1 MFSKF
6 FINRPIFA
14 TVLALI
20 IVVAGLVT
28 LNILPVAQFPDITP
42 PTVQVS
48 AVYPGANAETVAQ
61 TVGIPIE
68 QQVNGVDGMLYM
80 SSTSSS
86 SGAYSLTIT
95 FAVGTDI
102 DMATVQ
108 VQNRV
113 SVAQSSL
120 PEPVV
125 VQGVTVQKQ
134 SSNIVMFLTMTAQDS
149 IYDGLYLT
157 NYAKL
162 NLVDQLTRVPGVGAV
177 NVMGA
182 GDYSMRIWLDPEAM
196 RIRGISPAEVYQAI
210 QAQNMEVSAGTVG
223 QPIGKDNANAFQYT
237 LSVKGRL
244 SSPDEFGNIILRS
257 ESEGKML
264 RLKDVAR
271 IDLGSAS
278 YSVVSQ
284 LRGHPTAA
292 IAIYQQPGSNSLDV
306 SKGVKEKM
314 KELAQ
319 NFPSGIE
326 YNVTLDTTDVINA
339 SIDEVLVTFL
349 ETTLL
354 VVLVIFL
361 FLQNWRAV
369 IIPCIT
375 IPVSLIGT
383 LAEMAA
389 LGFSINTLT
398 LFGLI
403 LAVAI
408 VVDDAIVVVENASR
422 LLETGQYSPRDAVT
436 KAMGEITG
444 PIVGVV
450 LVLLAVF
457 IPTTL
462 ISGIS
467 GQLYKQFAL
476 TIAASTV
483 LSGFNSLTLTPALCA
498 LFLEKSKPSNFFIY
512 KGFNKVYD
520 KTQGVYDRIVKWLL
534 ERPVAALVS
543 YGAFTLIAIF
553 LFVKWPSTFVPD
565 EDDGYFI
572 AVVQLP
578 PAASLERTQ
587 AVGKQ
592 INAILDTYPE
602 VKNYIGISGFSIM
615 GGEQSNAGTYFVV
628 LKPWGER
635 KGKNHTAAA
644 VVKRFNEMA
653 YSIQEGQIFAMVPP
667 AIPGLGATG
676 GLQLQLEDNR
686 NLGPTEMQQAI
697 GTLLNTYRTK
707 PALASISSQ
716 YQANVPQYFLNID
729 RDKVQFMGIQLNQV
743 FATLGYYMG
752 AAYVNDYVQ
761 FGRIYQVK
769 IEAGDQAQ
777 KVIDNVLQLS
787 VPNAQGQMVPFS
799 SFTDVEEQLGQNQ
812 INRYNMY
819 QTAAI
824 TCNVAPGAS
833 SGEAIR
839 QMQELVSQHLG
850 EEFGYEWTS
859 VAYQETQAGS
869 TTTIVFLMA
878 LLVAFL
884 VLAAQYE
891 SWTSPVAAIMGLPV
905 ALLGAMIGCFV
916 MGTPVS
922 IYTQIGIILLIA
934 LSAKNGILIVEFARD
949 FRAEG
954 NSIRDAAYEA
964 GHVRLRP
971 ILMTSFAFVLG
982 VMPLL
987 FASGAGAESRI
998 ALGAAVVFGMAM
1010 NTLLATVYIPNFYE
1024 LMQKLQ
1030 ERFK

>member
-383 LAEMAA
+383 LAVMAA

-686 NLGPTEMQQAI
+686 NLAPTEMQQAI

-839 QMQELVSQHLG
+839 QMQELVSQQLG

-878 LLVAFL
+878 LLLAFL